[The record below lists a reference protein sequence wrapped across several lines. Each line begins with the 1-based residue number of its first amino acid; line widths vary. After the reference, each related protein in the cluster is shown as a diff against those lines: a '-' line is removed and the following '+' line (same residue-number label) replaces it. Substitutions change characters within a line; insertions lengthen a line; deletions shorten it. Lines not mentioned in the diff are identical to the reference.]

1 MRNNGELRAAIERLR
16 RATRNADVLDICD
29 YAEKKLNEANIQPG
43 LTASNAAPSNK
54 SNARFDKKAYQRDY
68 MRKRRSE
75 ARA

>member
-1 MRNNGELRAAIERLR
+1 MHSNVEIRTAIERLR
-16 RATRNADVLDICD
+16 RATRNVDVLDVCD
-29 YAEKKLNEANIQPG
+29 ELERRLNTPAT
-43 LTASNAAPSNK
+43 LTKSNAAMSVSNK